1 MIPNETIDGIL
12 DKTDIVELISAYV
25 SLKRAGQSFKARCP
39 FHEEKT
45 PSFIV
50 SPAKQIYHCFGC
62 GAGGNAIS
70 FLMRHEKMDFIESI
84 QMLADKVGV
93 SLPRTAGTKK
103 GEDTFAASLY
113 NVNNMACSLFQENL
127 TKDFGK
133 DALRYFAER
142 GINENTL
149 KLFRLGFAED
159 AWRGMLGRLKEK
171 GVESDTLVKSGLV
184 VQNNDGGNLYDR
196 FRGRI
201 IFPIFDARSRVLGF
215 GARALDNSLPK
226 YINSPETHIY
236 RKGAQFYGLNFAKD
250 HIRTLNYVV
259 LVEGYF
265 DLILPFQNGIKNIVA
280 TLGTA
285 LTVQQI
291 RALKRFTRNAIMIY
305 DADRAGEEAS
315 LRSLDLLVTEEMDV
329 RIAILPKGSDP
340 DSFVRREGKAGFTR
354 ILKESKDLFDYK
366 LGVLTSRFKI
376 DDPRGKARIA
386 GGMLPTIA
394 RIKNAVLKSAYLRKI
409 SDRLST
415 YGEFERNI
423 YDKENMKKG
432 LGFLYESQCW
442 SIEVIYT
449 DEAEE
454 QKYLFMV
461 NLYGLGGFHTGFKTN
476 EKE

>member
-215 GARALDNSLPK
+215 GARALDTSLPK
-226 YINSPETHIY
+226 YINSPEPHIY
-236 RKGAQFYGLNFAKD
+236 
-250 HIRTLNYVV
+250 
-259 LVEGYF
+259 
-265 DLILPFQNGIKNIVA
+265 
-280 TLGTA
+280 
-285 LTVQQI
+285 
-291 RALKRFTRNAIMIY
+291 
-305 DADRAGEEAS
+305 
-315 LRSLDLLVTEEMDV
+315 
-329 RIAILPKGSDP
+329 
-340 DSFVRREGKAGFTR
+340 
-354 ILKESKDLFDYK
+354 
-366 LGVLTSRFKI
+366 
-376 DDPRGKARIA
+376 
-386 GGMLPTIA
+386 
-394 RIKNAVLKSAYLRKI
+394 
-409 SDRLST
+409 
-415 YGEFERNI
+415 
-423 YDKENMKKG
+423 
-432 LGFLYESQCW
+432 
-442 SIEVIYT
+442 
-449 DEAEE
+449 
-454 QKYLFMV
+454 
-461 NLYGLGGFHTGFKTN
+461 
-476 EKE
+476 